1 MKKIIIAIT
10 ACFVCLAANAKSLEE
25 LNAEFQTASATSWE
39 DIVKFVQSNG
49 DDIKAAWE
57 TYKSSDEAKKPG
69 YDKRRHLFGM
79 AYLIGLKLTG
89 SDWILCRLH
98 PETFIKEKD
107 AQDPTYY
114 ANLKSGGWTIEGNKL
129 EISQQGRIA
138 LAMKD
143 FSYFLTAPSEAFSDF
158 YWGTGDTFKFFANN
172 LLALEN
178 PSDAKVICNKIEGVL
193 LTQENNAKALTQIQA
208 LQKALTARILDAK
221 LIK

>member
-10 ACFVCLAANAKSLEE
+10 ACFLCLAANAKSLEE
-25 LNAEFQTASATSWE
+25 LNAEFKTAYATSWE
-39 DIVKFVQSNG
+39 DTVKFTQSNG

-57 TYKSSDEAKKPG
+57 TYKSSDEAKKQV
-69 YDKRRHLFGM
+69 YDDSRKMFSISYC
-79 AYLIGLKLTG
+79 AGLKLTG
-89 SDWILCRLH
+89 SDWILCCLH

-138 LAMKD
+138 YAMKD

-158 YWGTGDTFKFFANN
+158 YWGNGDTFKFFANN

-178 PSDAKVICNKIEGVL
+178 PSDAKAICNKIEGVL
-193 LTQENNAKALTQIQA
+193 LLQEKNAKALTQIQA
-208 LQKALTARILDAK
+208 LQKALTARMLDSK

>member
-25 LNAEFQTASATSWE
+25 LTAEFRTAYATSWE
-39 DIVKFVQSNG
+39 DTVKFVQSN
-49 DDIKAAWE
+49 DDEIKAAWE
-57 TYKSSDEAKKPG
+57 TYKSSDEAKKQV
-69 YDKRRHLFGM
+69 YDESRKMFSIS
-79 AYLIGLKLTG
+79 YCVGLKLTG
-89 SDWILCRLH
+89 SDWILCCLH

-138 LAMKD
+138 HAMKD
-143 FSYFLTAPSEAFSDF
+143 ISYFLTAPSEAFSDF
-158 YWGTGDTFKFFANN
+158 YWGNGDVFKFFASN
-172 LLALEN
+172 LLALDD
-178 PSDAKVICNKIEGVL
+178 PSEAKSICNKIEGVL
-193 LTQENNAKALTQIQA
+193 FLQEKDAKALTQIQA
-208 LQKALTARILDAK
+208 LQKVLTSRILDSK

>member
-25 LNAEFQTASATSWE
+25 LTAEFKTAYATSWE
-39 DIVKFVQSNG
+39 DTVKFVQSNG
-49 DDIKAAWE
+49 DEIKAAWE
-57 TYKSSDEAKKPG
+57 TYKSSDEAKKQV
-69 YDKRRHLFGM
+69 YDASREMFSISYCAGV
-79 AYLIGLKLTG
+79 KLTG
-89 SDWILCRLH
+89 SDWVLCCLH
-98 PETFIKEKD
+98 STTFIKEKD

-114 ANLKSGGWTIEGNKL
+114 ANLKRGGWVIDGNK
-129 EISQQGRIA
+129 IAPQQQGNMA

-143 FSYFLTAPSEAFSDF
+143 FSYFMTAPSEAFSDL
-158 YWGTGDTFKFFANN
+158 YWGNGDAFKFFANN

-193 LTQENNAKALTQIQA
+193 LLQEKNAKALTQIQA

>member
-25 LNAEFQTASATSWE
+25 LNAEFKTAYATGWE
-39 DIVKFVQSNG
+39 DTVKFTQSNG
-49 DDIKAAWE
+49 DDIKSAWE
-57 TYKSSDEAKKPG
+57 TYKSSDEAKKQV
-69 YDKRRHLFGM
+69 YDESRKMFSISYC
-79 AYLIGLKLTG
+79 AGLKLTG
-89 SDWILCRLH
+89 SDWILCCLH

-114 ANLKSGGWTIEGNKL
+114 ANLKSGGWVIEGNKL
-129 EISQQGRIA
+129 GISPQGRIA
-138 LAMKD
+138 FAMKD

-158 YWGTGDTFKFFANN
+158 YWGNGDTFKFFANN

-193 LTQENNAKALTQIQA
+193 LLQEKNAKALTQIQA